1 MWQEHL
7 RFGNTLPRRDRKYI
21 GCLCLAGGA
30 ICAVVG
36 LWSSVE
42 WICGCGLLPV
52 IAYWINDQCWKIPF
66 FPYDRILSAHSVD
79 GLKWTRE
86 PGIRLDVGGLFD
98 SVQVYS
104 PVVAKMNS
112 QWRMYYRAGSN
123 NSSIASAVSDD
134 GVNWSEDA
142 GGHLSYGED
151 KYRIEPSCIL
161 AVYGGWHLYHSV
173 YEKDKWAIWRARSA
187 DGLVLIPEG
196 ECRGLGGG
204 NVKDGFVLRDGEQ
217 SRIYFRRWD
226 EADMALFT
234 AVSADGLDWHGLSRC
249 SGYGVAGFATVAFP
263 RFVRSADKTWRMY
276 FSESRV
282 ESCIGTR
289 VASAISTD
297 GVRWQREEGIRL
309 TPGGRYDPHGAF
321 CPDVIAGQGNWRMY
335 YGGFWEKHWLLP
347 WTLYKYRG

>member
-1 MWQEHL
+1 M
-7 RFGNTLPRRDRKYI
+7 
-21 GCLCLAGGA
+21 
-30 ICAVVG
+30 
-36 LWSSVE
+36 
-42 WICGCGLLPV
+42 
-52 IAYWINDQCWKIPF
+52 
-66 FPYDRILSAHSVD
+66 
-79 GLKWTRE
+79 
-86 PGIRLDVGGLFD
+86 
-98 SVQVYS
+98 
-104 PVVAKMNS
+104 
-112 QWRMYYRAGSN
+112 
-123 NSSIASAVSDD
+123 
-134 GVNWSEDA
+134 
-142 GGHLSYGED
+142 
-151 KYRIEPSCIL
+151 
-161 AVYGGWHLYHSV
+161 
-173 YEKDKWAIWRARSA
+173 
-187 DGLVLIPEG
+187 IPEG

-226 EADMALFT
+226 EVDMALFT

-263 RFVRSADKTWRMY
+263 RVVRCTDKTWRMY